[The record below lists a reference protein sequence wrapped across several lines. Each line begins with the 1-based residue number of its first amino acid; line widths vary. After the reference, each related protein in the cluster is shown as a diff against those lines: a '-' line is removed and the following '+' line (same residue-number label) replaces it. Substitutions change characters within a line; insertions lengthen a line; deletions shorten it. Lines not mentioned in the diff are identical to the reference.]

1 MRAATITINTGALRH
16 NLTQVKKLA
25 PNSKVLAMVKA
36 GAYGHSVAACLPA
49 LEDADGVGVATFE
62 EAREVRELGWTKTVA
77 MIEGAFSEAEWL
89 AAIDYKMNC
98 LIHQMPQ
105 VDWALSHRPDF
116 TNEPEHPTRTIW
128 LKLNSGMNRLG
139 FEPDEIIAVAA
150 SLHDAGYHIILA
162 SHFANADLQ
171 EHPYNEQ
178 QITLFNSVLA
188 QLHEQVSATIGAS
201 LCNSAGTIN
210 FPDCHYDWV
219 RPGIMLYGS
228 SPLDSVTAQTLNL
241 QPVMTFSTALMAI
254 HDLTTGAAIGYGSR
268 YRAEQPLKKGIIS
281 IGYGDG
287 YPRVVSEDAWA
298 SLQQGDAYYRC
309 PIIGRV
315 AMDMIAI
322 DVSAVPEPQ
331 LGDTIILWGDAN
343 TTLSSADRTTEA
355 KDIANTVKAAAL
367 APNVDDVAAWANTI
381 GYELLCRMT
390 PRPTRKII

>member
-1 MRAATITINTGALRH
+1 MRAATVTIHTGALRH

-116 TNEPEHPTRTIW
+116 ENEPEHPTRTVW

-150 SLHDAGYHIILA
+150 LLHEAGYHIILA
-162 SHFANADLQ
+162 SHFANADIK
-171 EHPYNEQ
+171 EHPHNQQ
-178 QITLFNSVLA
+178 QIALFNHVLA
-188 QLHEQVSATIGAS
+188 LLHEQVSATIGAS

-228 SPLDSVTAQTLNL
+228 SPLDGIASQTLNL

-268 YRAEQPLKKGIIS
+268 YRTEQPIKKGIIS

-287 YPRVVSEDAWA
+287 YPRVISEEAWA
-298 SLQQGDAYYRC
+298 SLQQGDTYYHC

-331 LGDTIILWGDAN
+331 LGDTIILWGDAKSTILN
-343 TTLSSADRTTEA
+343 NEGVMDGEA
-355 KDIANTVKAAAL
+355 TANTVKASAL